1 MLENLN
7 DYLSLIVLISIIMM
21 FAYLLFLI
29 SNKNHE
35 SLAKKRE
42 QIYLSFLDDA
52 DDDDD
57 LREEE

>member
-7 DYLSLIVLISIIMM
+7 DYLSLIVLIFIM

-57 LREEE
+57 LSEEE

>member
-1 MLENLN
+1 
-7 DYLSLIVLISIIMM
+7 M

-29 SNKNHE
+29 SNTNHE

-57 LREEE
+57 LSEEE

>member
-7 DYLSLIVLISIIMM
+7 DYLSLIVLIFIIMM
-21 FAYLLFLI
+21 FAYLLFMI
-29 SNKNHE
+29 SNKNYE

-57 LREEE
+57 LSEEE

>member
-29 SNKNHE
+29 SNKNYE

-57 LREEE
+57 LSEEE